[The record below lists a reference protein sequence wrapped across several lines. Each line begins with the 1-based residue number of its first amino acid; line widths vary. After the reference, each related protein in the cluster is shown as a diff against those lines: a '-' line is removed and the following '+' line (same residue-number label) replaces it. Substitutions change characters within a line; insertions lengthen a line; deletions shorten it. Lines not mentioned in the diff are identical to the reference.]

1 MNTMSK
7 HIKRINK
14 IKKNPRN
21 ALVVG
26 SAFGELNQYVDV
38 FSTTFVWRSAGEKLR
53 CKTVVY
59 RNTVESLNQLAE
71 IDFIFIDKDHFAE
84 ISHLYNVWRK
94 SKSVILTQGPTF
106 VQSTLQRF
114 LNSEHYYA
122 VEVTKQYMIWKTK

>member
-1 MNTMSK
+1 MSK
-7 HIKRINK
+7 QTKRINK
-14 IKKNPRN
+14 IKKNPKN

-38 FSTTFVWRSAGEKLR
+38 FSTTFVWQSSGDKLR
-53 CKTVVY
+53 RKTVVY
-59 RNTVESLNQLAE
+59 RDTVESLNQLAE

-84 ISHLYNVWRK
+84 IKNLHSVWRK
-94 SKSVILTQGPTF
+94 SKSVILTQGTTF
-106 VQSTLQRF
+106 TEKALQKF